1 MSDSSD
7 STVYLL
13 NKASGYGILIGFG
26 AFFAIMIVISTKLM
40 YRYLHENSN
49 STEMFMVANRSI
61 GLGLTASAIYSSWTW
76 PTELLWVCTMV
87 YNYGIMASFWYGAGL
102 SVQICLMSVLGIEA
116 KKKIPS
122 CHTSLE
128 IVNLRYGKAV
138 HLLYMFLCLV
148 TNLMSCSSMIVG
160 ASGAVSIIAGN
171 LHIVASTMLI
181 PFGVLLYTTV
191 GGLKATFLTDFVHSL
206 IVLIIL
212 CYINTSVL
220 TSDAIGGLDGLY
232 KLIVEYDGEKYIEG
246 NYKGSI
252 LTGKSQGSIIFGI
265 ILTIGNFGL
274 TVMDSS
280 FWQKSFS
287 ANIRASV
294 PGYLLAAGTIF
305 SNVWPIGAIAGMAAI
320 VLEKTE
326 TFPTYPRQMT
336 QFEIDSGFVL
346 PYVLKGVIGK
356 GGLGALLLV
365 IYLAVTSTVSAQLIS
380 VSSIVSFDIYKTY
393 INKEAT
399 NRQILRVSHF
409 GVVFFGLFAAGFSV
423 MLHYVNVNMTWLGYV
438 YTMIIGP
445 GVIPLVLTITWSRQT
460 KLAAFVSPIT
470 GLVFGFTVWGCVT
483 KKMYKEVNVTTL
495 GNQLPCLYGG
505 LTALFLPA
513 IVSVVLSLTIK
524 PYTFNWELL
533 RKAHIIIDEGEDT
546 TIDTNGDVTVIPSKE
561 KEVGAVE
568 IKSDDPSSSESVDVD
583 QHNDRVIAKYTK
595 LAYASFVFVLLI
607 TWVIWPLP
615 LYRDWIWSEA
625 YFKGYVTVGLVWV
638 YLALLVIGL
647 FPIYDGRHVLKIVL
661 NGVYRDFFQRGQKA
675 N

>member
-1 MSDSSD
+1 
-7 STVYLL
+7 
-13 NKASGYGILIGFG
+13 
-26 AFFAIMIVISTKLM
+26 
-40 YRYLHENSN
+40 
-49 STEMFMVANRSI
+49 
-61 GLGLTASAIYSSWTW
+61 
-76 PTELLWVCTMV
+76 
-87 YNYGIMASFWYGAGL
+87 
-102 SVQICLMSVLGIEA
+102 
-116 KKKIPS
+116 
-122 CHTSLE
+122 
-128 IVNLRYGKAV
+128 
-138 HLLYMFLCLV
+138 
-148 TNLMSCSSMIVG
+148 
-160 ASGAVSIIAGN
+160 
-171 LHIVASTMLI
+171 MLI